1 MAAAG
6 AKTFTHLQRVRLLYK
21 TVLRLHRGL
30 PLEFKAIGDQYVKE
44 EFKRHKNCKPE
55 EVSAFMTAW
64 VVSQTLF
71 GPRSFRKIKSEINPP
86 VTSNKKNLVPSTLQ
100 LLPCLIVK
108 TPCRRAQHTQTIF
121 VPPQDYAVTLTK
133 QLSVKH
139 IQRGDVELGR
149 DLTPTELDLFRDEQ
163 ISQLYE
169 LMQESTKPIVESE
182 DAPPH

>member
-64 VVSQTLF
+64 V
-71 GPRSFRKIKSEINPP
+71 
-86 VTSNKKNLVPSTLQ
+86 
-100 LLPCLIVK
+100 
-108 TPCRRAQHTQTIF
+108 
-121 VPPQDYAVTLTK
+121 DYAVTLTK

>member
-1 MAAAG
+1 M
-6 AKTFTHLQRVRLLYK
+6 
-21 TVLRLHRGL
+21 
-30 PLEFKAIGDQYVKE
+30 
-44 EFKRHKNCKPE
+44 
-55 EVSAFMTAW
+55 
-64 VVSQTLF
+64 
-71 GPRSFRKIKSEINPP
+71 
-86 VTSNKKNLVPSTLQ
+86 
-100 LLPCLIVK
+100 
-108 TPCRRAQHTQTIF
+108 
-121 VPPQDYAVTLTK
+121 TLTK